1 VNPVVEKA
9 FSPRQITITPVTFPQ
24 APKLFDYQRGLRVTL
39 EVEAK
44 VNHMT
49 KLTKELA
56 LLLSLFLIAAALQSF
71 AQSLPMALCFYFL
84 PTMYSAYFFG
94 RRHATLT
101 AFTCVLLVMLL
112 DYFNTL
118 LPKHYVVTLPQER
131 LFNFAIWA
139 GVLAVTGYAMG
150 TLYERAQGM
159 TNDLRNSF
167 SSLLLVLQH
176 VIVSEKRTDNESQRV
191 IDIAIKIAETL
202 DLGPDR
208 MDLLRSAILLRDLS
222 ELGISNDT
230 LYKAADVTH
239 DEVVASFRKAQRE
252 GKSDS
257 RTELAGNAIRRVVP
271 IIVAEQILQDQ
282 GARASNIPI
291 EAHILA
297 VADAYQK
304 MTNSSY
310 GKPLSPQKAEEE
322 IISGAGDKYDRG
334 VVNAFVKAFGERA
347 RGANA

>member
-1 VNPVVEKA
+1 MSK
-9 FSPRQITITPVTFPQ
+9 F
-24 APKLFDYQRGLRVTL
+24 
-39 EVEAK
+39 
-44 VNHMT
+44 
-49 KLTKELA
+49 TKELG

-84 PTMYSAYFFG
+84 PTLYSAYFFG

-101 AFTCVLLVMLL
+101 AFACVFLVILL
-112 DYFNTL
+112 DYFNSL
-118 LPKHYVVTLPQER
+118 FPNHHVVILPQER

-139 GVLAVTGYAMG
+139 GILAVTGYAMG

-191 IDIAIKIAETL
+191 IDVSTKIAETMR
-202 DLGPDR
+202 LGSDR
-208 MDLLRSAILLRDLS
+208 IELLRSAILLRDLS

-239 DEVVASFRKAQRE
+239 AEVVASFEKEKVAP
-252 GKSDS
+252 
-257 RTELAGNAIRRVVP
+257 RTESVGNAVRRIVP
-271 IIVAEQILQDQ
+271 IIVAAQILQDQ
-282 GARASNIPI
+282 GARASNVPI
-291 EAHILA
+291 EAHILT

-304 MTNSSY
+304 LTNSSY

-322 IISGAGDKYDRG
+322 IIAGAGSKFDPG
-334 VVNAFVKAFGERA
+334 VVEAFKKAFCERA

>member
-1 VNPVVEKA
+1 MAALIGIPKVEGGRSKM
-9 FSPRQITITPVTFPQ
+9 S
-24 APKLFDYQRGLRVTL
+24 
-39 EVEAK
+39 
-44 VNHMT
+44 

-56 LLLSLFLIAAALQSF
+56 LLLSLFLIAATLQFF

-101 AFTCVLLVMLL
+101 AFACVFLVILL
-112 DYFNTL
+112 DYLNTL
-118 LPKHYVVTLPQER
+118 IPKHHIVALPQER

-139 GVLAVTGYAMG
+139 GILAITGYAMG

-176 VIVSEKRTDNESQRV
+176 VIVREKGTDNESQRV
-191 IDIAIKIAETL
+191 IDASVKIAEAMG
-202 DLGPDR
+202 LGADR
-208 MDLLRSAILLRDLS
+208 LELLRSAVLLRDLS

-239 DEVVASFRKAQRE
+239 DEVVASFRK
-252 GKSDS
+252 GHKGNP
-257 RTELAGNAIRRVVP
+257 RTEAVGNSVRRIVP
-271 IIVAEQILQDQ
+271 IIVAQQILQDQ
-282 GARASNIPI
+282 GARASNVPI

-304 MTNSSY
+304 LTNSAY
-310 GKPLSPQKAEEE
+310 GKVLSPQDAELE
-322 IISGAGDKYDRG
+322 IIAGAGDRFDAG
-334 VVNAFVKAFGERA
+334 VVEAFSRAFSDRA
-347 RGANA
+347 RAANA

>member
-1 VNPVVEKA
+1 MSK
-9 FSPRQITITPVTFPQ
+9 F
-24 APKLFDYQRGLRVTL
+24 
-39 EVEAK
+39 
-44 VNHMT
+44 
-49 KLTKELA
+49 TKELG

-84 PTMYSAYFFG
+84 PTLYSAYFFG

-101 AFTCVLLVMLL
+101 AFACVFLVILL
-112 DYFNTL
+112 DYFNSL
-118 LPKHYVVTLPQER
+118 FPNHHAVVLPQER

-139 GVLAVTGYAMG
+139 GILAVTGYAMG

-191 IDIAIKIAETL
+191 IDVSTKIAETMS
-202 DLGPDR
+202 LGSDR
-208 MDLLRSAILLRDLS
+208 IELLRSAILLRDLS

-239 DEVVASFRKAQRE
+239 AEVVASFKKEKVAP
-252 GKSDS
+252 
-257 RTELAGNAIRRVVP
+257 RTESVGNAVRRIVP
-271 IIVAEQILQDQ
+271 IIVAAQILQDQ
-282 GARASNIPI
+282 GARASNVPI
-291 EAHILA
+291 EAHILT

-304 MTNSSY
+304 LTNSSY

-322 IISGAGDKYDRG
+322 IIAGAGSKFDPG
-334 VVNAFVKAFGERA
+334 VVEAFKKAFCDRA